1 MQLITPPKYAI
12 AVLKA
17 DGSVDELSRWQLRK
31 YIQRCARDK
40 LLLQNK
46 SLRRELK
53 ELRNTIPNKGD
64 RLSCWS
70 YGSCPSRLLQDKQ
83 SPDHRE
89 SYESEMHFGSDAP
102 DGREDT
108 AGHTG

>member
-12 AVLKA
+12 AVMKA

-64 RLSCWS
+64 RLSCWR
-70 YGSCPSRLLQDKQ
+70 SC
-83 SPDHRE
+83 
-89 SYESEMHFGSDAP
+89 
-102 DGREDT
+102 GRVHILGGDERVK
-108 AGHTG
+108 GLNI